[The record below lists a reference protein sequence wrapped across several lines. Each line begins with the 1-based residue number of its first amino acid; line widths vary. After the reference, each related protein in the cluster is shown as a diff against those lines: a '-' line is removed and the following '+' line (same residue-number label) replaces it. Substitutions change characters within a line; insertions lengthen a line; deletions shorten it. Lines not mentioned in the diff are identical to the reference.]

1 MPSVEELRGRFG
13 SAAES
18 INWEAI
24 RAEASQE
31 RTRTQHIKVSA
42 EVDTA
47 SLARGLTPASGLSAS
62 PLTAGQTFGRYEIRS
77 PLGEGGMGWV
87 YRAYDTHLE
96 RDVALKIPRFDPTAD
111 STVLRRFIQEAKT
124 AARIEHPNICP
135 VFDAGEV
142 EGVYYLTMAL
152 IEGRSL
158 SEWLKDPTHSAR
170 EAAELVRKLAR
181 ALDTVHAAGIVHRDI
196 KPSNVMIDLSGEPR
210 LMDFGLARPT
220 PTDPPDANAASAM
233 GTHSSANAAVPPE
246 NCENTSQKH
255 PISQNGLRSGT
266 LPYMSREQL
275 EGQPADARSDVYGLG
290 VLLFQILTGRLP
302 YGDSPQA
309 ILAGIYQ
316 SEPPPLRSLRPDLDC
331 QLESICLKA
340 IAKDP
345 ADRYQSAAEMAQALQ
360 AYSQSLPR
368 PGSPRSRR
376 SKLWLLAMAGA
387 AALFGGYDHLCADQ

>member
-24 RAEASQE
+24 RADAGEE
-31 RTRTQHIKVSA
+31 RTRTRSPKFSA
-42 EVDTA
+42 EIGTA
-47 SLARGLTPASGLSAS
+47 SLAGGVTPASGPSDS
-62 PLTAGQTFGRYEIRS
+62 PLTAEQTFGRYEIRS

-158 SEWLKDPTHSAR
+158 SEWLKDRTHSAR

-196 KPSNVMIDLSGEPR
+196 KPSNVMIDLWGEPR
-210 LMDFGLARPT
+210 LMDFGLARLT
-220 PTDPPDANAASAM
+220 PTDAPEADAAL
-233 GTHSSANAAVPPE
+233 GIDIHSSGNAVVPSE
-246 NCENTSQKH
+246 HCESTSRKQ

-302 YGDSPQA
+302 YGDSPQD
-309 ILAGIYQ
+309 ILMGIYQ
-316 SEPPPLRSLRPDLDC
+316 SEPPPP
-331 QLESICLKA
+331 
-340 IAKDP
+340 P
-345 ADRYQSAAEMAQALQ
+345 
-360 AYSQSLPR
+360 
-368 PGSPRSRR
+368 
-376 SKLWLLAMAGA
+376 
-387 AALFGGYDHLCADQ
+387 